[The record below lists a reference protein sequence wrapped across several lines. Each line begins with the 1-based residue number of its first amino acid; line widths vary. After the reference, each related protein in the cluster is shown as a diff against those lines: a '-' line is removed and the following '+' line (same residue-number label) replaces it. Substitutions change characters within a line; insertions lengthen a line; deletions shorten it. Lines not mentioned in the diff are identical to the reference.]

1 MPESSLIID
10 VDRPLHTSFVSFSGM
25 ISGSFFDRSVTACF
39 ILATAA
45 LSVSAP
51 PALSQNATPDSS
63 TLRSLA
69 QDNSILTL
77 QAGQKLAQE
86 GSNAYNA
93 GNFTVAV
100 KKLQD
105 SKLILGQVS
114 DFHQVLVGAFGGLN
128 SKISASARDR
138 AVRSAQARDEATY
151 DLART
156 HRALKQAD
164 LAVPLL
170 VQVLRSQQST
180 RELGQKAYNE
190 LLEIGFMDIPYSGQR
205 APEDKKGKLPEA
217 PPAAPV
223 SPTKPA
229 TPELALVS
237 LAGGETLLN
246 DAKAA
251 IASGNYTLAQTKLK
265 ESRSMF
271 TLISKLYEDLLG
283 VFSGVDTPIANSS
296 RDRAL
301 AAAEKRDEATYQLAL
316 VHRAMNQPEL
326 SVPLLIQVI
335 RSQQVTRTLGKKAYA
350 QLIELGFSENIP
362 YNR

>member
-1 MPESSLIID
+1 
-10 VDRPLHTSFVSFSGM
+10 M
-25 ISGSFFDRSVTACF
+25 ISGSFLDRSVTACF

-51 PALSQNATPDSS
+51 PAIAQNATPDSS
-63 TLRSLA
+63 TMRSLA

-93 GNFTVAV
+93 GNFPLAV
-100 KKLQD
+100 KKLQE
-105 SKLILGQVS
+105 SKLVLGQVS

-190 LLEIGFMDIPYSGQR
+190 LLQIGFMEIPYSGQR
-205 APEDKKGKLPEA
+205 EPEGKKGKATEA
-217 PPAAPV
+217 PPVAVPVAPV
-223 SPTKPA
+223 

-237 LAGGETLLN
+237 LAGGESLLN
-246 DAKAA
+246 EAKTA
-251 IASGNYTLAQTKLK
+251 IAAGNYTLAQTKLK

-335 RSQQVTRTLGKKAYA
+335 RSQQVTRALGKKAYA

>member
-1 MPESSLIID
+1 MPESPLISAI
-10 VDRPLHTSFVSFSGM
+10 DRPLHTSFVSFSGM
-25 ISGSFFDRSVTACF
+25 ISGSFLDRSVTACF

-51 PALSQNATPDSS
+51 PALAQNAKPDSS
-63 TLRSLA
+63 TMRSLA

-93 GNFTVAV
+93 GNFPLAV
-100 KKLQD
+100 KKLQE
-105 SKLILGQVS
+105 SKLVLGQVS

-138 AVRSAQARDEATY
+138 AVRSAQSRDEATY

-190 LLEIGFMDIPYSGQR
+190 LLQIGFMEIPYSGQR
-205 APEDKKGKLPEA
+205 EPEGKKGKATEA
-217 PPAAPV
+217 PPAVPVAPV
-223 SPTKPA
+223 

-237 LAGGETLLN
+237 LAGGENLLN
-246 DAKAA
+246 EAKTA
-251 IASGNYTLAQTKLK
+251 IAAGNYTLAQTKLK

-335 RSQQVTRTLGKKAYA
+335 KSQQVTRVLGKKAYA